1 MTNCLLA
8 SACWLPFGAA
18 LRFQA
23 NIDAHKAKV
32 EKLETEEEHNRNVK
46 VGADHA
52 TSN

>member
-23 NIDAHKAKV
+23 NIDSHKAEV
-32 EKLETEEEHNRNVK
+32 EKLKAAEEQNETK
-46 VGADHA
+46 
-52 TSN
+52 T